1 MEEEEEEAQEEV
13 VVVVVVVVI
22 RWRTDLYLRSS
33 RLDSVLNQGGGWIEE

>member
-1 MEEEEEEAQEEV
+1 MEEEEEAQE

-33 RLDSVLNQGGGWIEE
+33 RLDSVLNQGAGWIEE

>member
-1 MEEEEEEAQEEV
+1 MEEEEEAQE

>member
-1 MEEEEEEAQEEV
+1 MEEEEEAQE
-13 VVVVVVVVI
+13 VVVVVVVI